1 MINAGDDNLYVVV
14 GLGNPGKD
22 YTNTRHNVG
31 FNTIDLIAKRNNID
45 LNKIKFKSVY
55 GEGLIGREKVILVKP
70 QTYMNNSGITV
81 KELTQFYKL
90 PVEDIIV
97 IVDDIDIGFADIRIK
112 AKGSAGSH
120 NGLKSI
126 IYHLQED
133 KFPRVKIG
141 IGKKHPEQDLADF
154 VLSRFSKEE
163 TPDIEDS
170 ISKAAEAVEAII
182 QEDIESAMNKFN
194 TKSNKAQ
201 D

>member
-1 MINAGDDNLYVVV
+1 MISAGDDDLYVVV

-31 FNTIDLIAKRNNID
+31 FKTIDILAKRNNID

-55 GEGLIGREKVILVKP
+55 GEGFIGKQKVMLVKP
-70 QTYMNNSGITV
+70 QTYMNNSGISV
-81 KELTQFYKL
+81 REIAQFYKMPL
-90 PVEDIIV
+90 EDIIV
-97 IVDDIDIGFADIRIK
+97 IVDDIDIEFAEMRVK
-112 AKGSAGSH
+112 TKGSAGSH

-133 KFPRVKIG
+133 KFPRVRIG
-141 IGKKHPEQDLADF
+141 IGKKHPQQDLADF

-163 TPDIEDS
+163 TLDIDNTME
-170 ISKAAEAVEAII
+170 KAAQAVETMVIDGVEA
-182 QEDIESAMNKFN
+182 AMNKFN
-194 TKSNKAQ
+194 IRSNKAQ

>member
-1 MINAGDDNLYVVV
+1 MYVVV

-22 YTNTRHNVG
+22 YTSTRHNVG
-31 FNTIDLIAKRNNID
+31 FNTLDLLAKRNNIN

-55 GEGLIGREKVILVKP
+55 GEGFINTKKVMLVKP

-81 KELTQFYKL
+81 REIVNFYKL
-90 PVEDIIV
+90 PIENVIV

-112 AKGSAGSH
+112 PKGSAGSH

-133 KFPRVKIG
+133 HFPRVKIG
-141 IGKKHPEQDLADF
+141 IGKKHPQQDLADF
-154 VLSRFSKEE
+154 VLGRFSKEE
-163 TPDIEDS
+163 TIEIDHS
-170 ISKAAEAVEAII
+170 ILNASEAVEVII
-182 QEDIESAMNKFN
+182 TEGIESAMNKFN
-194 TKSNKAQ
+194 KKIDKAQ

>member
-1 MINAGDDNLYVVV
+1 MTSAGDDNLYVVV

-22 YTNTRHNVG
+22 YTNTRHNIG
-31 FNTIDLIAKRNNID
+31 FNTIDLIAKRNDID

-55 GEGLIGREKVILVKP
+55 GEGFIGREKVILVKP

-81 KELTQFYKL
+81 RELSQFYKL
-90 PVEDIIV
+90 PIENIIV
-97 IVDDIDIGFADIRIK
+97 IVDDIDIGFADLRIK
-112 AKGSAGSH
+112 SKGSAGSH

-154 VLSRFSKEE
+154 VLGRFSKEE
-163 TPDIEDS
+163 TPYIENS
-170 ISKAAEAVEAII
+170 ISNAADAVETII
-182 QEDIESAMNKFN
+182 AEGTEAAMNKFN